1 MKFFQRDPWYRR
13 LVQRS
18 IQTLLPRRK
27 TSSLRS
33 RLLAMTGIGA
43 LLVSGLTFAIGGV
56 GAIVWPNAP
65 AGEATGGTMITY
77 FHNAFGD
84 PADPTTLTGKSC
96 SGSGLITGFKT
107 DGTPRC
113 ISIPDLTTLLG
124 GSVAS
129 TTPTLTFTAPAVV
142 MNGSGATLNWNTTN
156 VSSCTKS

>member
-33 RLLAMTGIGA
+33 RLLAIAGIGA

-65 AGEATGGTMITY
+65 AGEATGGTIMTY
-77 FHNAFGD
+77 FYNAFGD
-84 PADPTTLTGKSC
+84 PATGTGKSC
-96 SGSGLITGFKT
+96 SGSGLITGFET

-124 GSVAS
+124 GSMAS

-142 MNGSGATLNWNTTN
+142 MSGSAATLNWNTTN
-156 VSSCTKS
+156 VSTCTKS

>member
-18 IQTLLPRRK
+18 IQTFISSRK
-27 TSSLRS
+27 ASSLRS
-33 RLLAMTGIGA
+33 RLLAITGIGA

-65 AGEATGGTMITY
+65 AGEATGGTIMTY
-77 FHNAFGD
+77 FYNAFGD
-84 PADPTTLTGKSC
+84 PATGTGKSC
-96 SGSGLITGFKT
+96 SGSGLITGFET

-124 GSVAS
+124 GSMAS

-142 MNGSGATLNWNTTN
+142 MNGSGATLNWDTTN
-156 VSSCTKS
+156 VSTCTKS